1 MDSSFPPDFD
11 SSLLDWDEV
20 EYRCEKTS
28 QSSKDGL
35 LETSTEFQGQIGN
48 GSWQSSSENGGSV
61 TYSQSS
67 FTAGSS
73 FNSTTKQN
81 ENSNEK
87 RTNAQMT
94 DSLPFD
100 FKAQMEKAMETI
112 NQHGLAYLQRQAH
125 DGPEVPPS
133 DPSATSKSPLRLP
146 QHLMYE
152 PGTGS
157 QMEGAGSV
165 SEINA
170 ASAAAIEAGM
180 VYTGKLPE
188 NPLASGTNTDINNGK
203 KRGEAQDKQ
212 KSSQT
217 VSSRKNSGGSFHPAV
232 VSNLTGVN
240 AMSAS
245 KWSIPSTPAVE
256 QKFDQIQTN
265 EVNPRPPAMTS
276 SSGCP
281 PHIVADNKNP
291 NQVVFP
297 QIMFNPGVS
306 NGQIMYLPQ
315 TAADQSALL
324 FQQNQLQHGDMMTAS
339 LPLQPLKQVPTTMNG
354 PEVDDSIV
362 ANATDSSQLKGK
374 KSQQQQP
381 PQVPPPPFYLFDAPC
396 ELRANFLKSQQMY
409 NIPIVPDNNSY
420 HYGMAVNGFH
430 PQANA
435 TGHTQIASMP
445 GGHENVQLLDG
456 RTQTKKNNIRE
467 RNEREQKRAQ
477 KITDLIETLRQSM
490 LKGGWKVE
498 MKSKYHTL
506 STCADYMRH
515 LIKTTEEQETAVEK
529 AKCDLSLQRSKLQ
542 RQQASREPRSDRD
555 SVTSSITI
563 SSVDNGDK
571 SCNMEE
577 GATKQKGSTEVVAL
591 ASQNPE
597 KIVKSSSTAINKHK
611 RGREEDSSPAANSR
625 GPRGRNISIAMM
637 STMSDITDNN
647 RASPS
652 GDRHPGKLRHHRST
666 NKSDSVTSET
676 LIANAVG
683 DGKKEGGFNES
694 EAKKRS
700 NQESYLGDNFVV
712 DYQEAF
718 ISSNVPQIIA
728 TAAGRIVAFNKFFLK
743 VAGLSEAE
751 ARSLTIFSIVQAE
764 KLSSLFEMVATALR
778 TTKVKDTN
786 SNEASSSE
794 KTTNSDNGVTSDE
807 QQSSDD
813 EVHAWSYNGVT
824 LPCIPFNHKSRRKGT
839 RHPNPLFMTV
849 TLIRDEDPLKRC
861 FHCILTD
868 SPGKKGA
875 LGSVTPELL
884 AMFFAENTVK
894 QSKRRKSSSKRRK
907 KDGCDDA

>member
-1 MDSSFPPDFD
+1 MDSSLPPDFD

-20 EYRCEKTS
+20 EYRSEKTS
-28 QSSKDGL
+28 QSSKQGL
-35 LETSTEFQGQIGN
+35 LGTNTGFQGQIGN
-48 GSWQSSSENGGSV
+48 GSWQSSSENGSV
-61 TYSQSS
+61 TDSQSS
-67 FTAGSS
+67 FTAGPS

-94 DSLPFD
+94 DSLQFD

-125 DGPEVPPS
+125 DGPEAPPPE
-133 DPSATSKSPLRLP
+133 PSATSKPPLRLP

-152 PGTGS
+152 ADTGT
-157 QMEGAGSV
+157 QMEVTGSV
-165 SEINA
+165 SEVNA
-170 ASAAAIEAGM
+170 APAAAIEAGM
-180 VYTGKLPE
+180 IYTGKLPE
-188 NPLASGTNTDINNGK
+188 NPLASGTNTEINNGE
-203 KRGEAQDKQ
+203 KREGAQDKQ

-217 VSSRKNSGGSFHPAV
+217 VSSRINSGGSFHPA
-232 VSNLTGVN
+232 N
-240 AMSAS
+240 ATN
-245 KWSIPSTPAVE
+245 WSIPSTPAVE

-276 SSGCP
+276 SSDCP
-281 PHIVADNKNP
+281 PHIVGDNNNP

-297 QIMFNPGVS
+297 QIMFTPGVS

-315 TAADQSALL
+315 TAADQSAIL
-324 FQQNQLQHGDMMTAS
+324 FQQNQLQHGDMMTAA

-362 ANATDSSQLKGK
+362 ANATDSSKLKGK

-396 ELRANFLKSQQMY
+396 ELRANFLKSQHMY

-435 TGHTQIASMP
+435 TGHTHIASMP

-515 LIKTTEEQETAVEK
+515 LIKTTEEQEKAVEK

-542 RQQASREPRSDRD
+542 RQQASQEPRSDRD
-555 SVTSSITI
+555 SVASSITI

-571 SCNMEE
+571 SCNME

-591 ASQNPE
+591 ASQNAE
-597 KIVKSSSTAINKHK
+597 KSVKISSTAINKLN
-611 RGREEDSSPAANSR
+611 RGREEDSSPAANSG

-652 GDRHPGKLRHHRST
+652 GDRHPGKLRYHRASS
-666 NKSDSVTSET
+666 SDSVTSET

-683 DGKKEGGFNES
+683 DGKKEGGNNES
-694 EAKKRS
+694 EAESRNHREKKRS

-728 TAAGRIVAFNKFFLK
+728 TAAGRIVAS
-743 VAGLSEAE
+743 GLSEAE

-813 EVHAWSYNGVT
+813 EVHAWSYDGVT
-824 LPCIPFNHKSRRKGT
+824 LPCIPFNHKSQRKGT

-849 TLIRDEDPLKRC
+849 TLIQDEDPLKRC

-907 KDGCDDA
+907 KDRCDDA